1 MLNQSNKVLFGLF
14 RQAQTRY
21 TLKHGPLRVEMTC

>member
-14 RQAQTRY
+14 RRAQTRY
-21 TLKHGPLRVEMTC
+21 TLKHGPLHVEKTC